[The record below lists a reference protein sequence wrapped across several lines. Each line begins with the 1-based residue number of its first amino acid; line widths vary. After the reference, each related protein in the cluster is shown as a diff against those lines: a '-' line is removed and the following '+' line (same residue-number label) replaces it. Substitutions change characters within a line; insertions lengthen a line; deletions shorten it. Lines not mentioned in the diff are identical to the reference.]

1 MSSQTAKCQGC
12 VGSEVK
18 CQDCESVIAK
28 SHTFL
33 QMGMNDQQFL
43 FCAATETT
51 ESIHLCRDGKTV
63 SLRARGLKTHPK
75 ERPRQI
81 KAWAWRARANYHN
94 LCNIHPSVGVLEK
107 G

>member
-51 ESIHLCRDGKTV
+51 
-63 SLRARGLKTHPK
+63 
-75 ERPRQI
+75 I

-94 LCNIHPSVGVLEK
+94 LCDIHPSVG
-107 G
+107 GGA